1 MIPYTAET
9 TANVPASG
17 YSTDGSMSA
26 ASLFGGAGGD
36 GGASGGDGGCGGAG
50 GAIVTRAVSA
60 TSNVNPALG
69 NPSFAND
76 SMSASPFDRV
86 SALIAVV
93 PSRYKNSGSVYDRDS
108 TDTVSRTATF
118 GASLSNASAVAGAA
132 PSATSARMARVR
144 SDKSAGVVMSPSSRV
159 GFKIDD
165 PSVSKRASAS
175 SSATS
180 T

>member
-1 MIPYTAET
+1 
-9 TANVPASG
+9 
-17 YSTDGSMSA
+17 
-26 ASLFGGAGGD
+26 
-36 GGASGGDGGCGGAG
+36 
-50 GAIVTRAVSA
+50 
-60 TSNVNPALG
+60 
-69 NPSFAND
+69 
-76 SMSASPFDRV
+76 MSASPFDRV

-118 GASLSNASAVAGAA
+118 GASLSNASAVSGAE
-132 PSATSARMARVR
+132 PSSTSARMARVR
-144 SDKSAGVVMSPSSRV
+144 RDKSAGVAMSPSSRV